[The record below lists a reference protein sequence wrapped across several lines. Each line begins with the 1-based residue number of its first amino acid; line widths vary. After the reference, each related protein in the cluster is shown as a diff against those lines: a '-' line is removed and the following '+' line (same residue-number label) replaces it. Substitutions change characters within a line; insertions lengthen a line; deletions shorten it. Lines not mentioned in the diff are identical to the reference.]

1 MIIKAADKVAYLH
14 LLCMAQLEY
23 ADKYDTNFNVMVHG
37 AVMKDQREYIG
48 YAQTLNYEDSVIH
61 HARHFY
67 DW

>member
-1 MIIKAADKVAYLH
+1 MT
-14 LLCMAQLEY
+14 QLEY
-23 ADKYDTNFNVMVHG
+23 ADKYNTNFNVMVHG
-37 AVMKDQREYIG
+37 AVMKDQWEYIG